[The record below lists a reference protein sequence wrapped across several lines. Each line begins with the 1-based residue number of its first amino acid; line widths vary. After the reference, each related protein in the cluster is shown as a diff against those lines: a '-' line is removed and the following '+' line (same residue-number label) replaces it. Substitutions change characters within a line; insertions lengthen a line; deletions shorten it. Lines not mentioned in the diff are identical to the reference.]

1 MISAGDKQV
10 REETIA
16 KYVNLNFHYYT
27 RLVSFPLSVLPT
39 MNHDQLLTM
48 TLANWEVLAL
58 RYLSWRLPVSDHN
71 DCIDGIDDPR
81 NVSQQCQHQA
91 YQELTAAAA
100 ESEAD
105 AERRKDD
112 GEQNFAEAV
121 SSLSCHF
128 LLR

>member
-58 RYLSWRLPVSDHN
+58 RYLSWRLPVSHHN

-91 YQELTAAAA
+91 YQELTL
-100 ESEAD
+100 
-105 AERRKDD
+105 RKQGQDIAC
-112 GEQNFAEAV
+112 N
-121 SSLSCHF
+121 
-128 LLR
+128 LLRKRSKRISLFWNILFSIL